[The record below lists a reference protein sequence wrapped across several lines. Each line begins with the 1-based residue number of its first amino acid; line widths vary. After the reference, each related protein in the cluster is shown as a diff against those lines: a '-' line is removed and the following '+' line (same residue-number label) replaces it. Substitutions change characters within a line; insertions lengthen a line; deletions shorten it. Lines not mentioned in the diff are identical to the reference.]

1 MTHPLTER
9 PDGLSFLAGLIG
21 SGIGPSL
28 TPPMHEREAAELG
41 RRLDYRTIDIDVL
54 GAAPEDVGRL
64 MRSARR
70 LGFDGLNITHP
81 CKQLIL
87 PHLDDLTP
95 DATALGAV
103 NTVVLDGP
111 GATGH
116 NTDWSA
122 FARALETGLPD
133 APRGRVLLLGSGGAG
148 SAVGYA
154 LMRAGT
160 GELVVSDPD
169 TDRAERLADN
179 LGHRFPDRVCRAVPA
194 SQVAGTVQVSDGLVN
209 ASPVG
214 MAHHPGTPLAPE
226 LLRPP
231 LWVADVVYRPLNTE
245 LLLAARAHGC
255 RTLSG
260 KGMAVH
266 QAAEAFHLITG
277 MVPDR
282 DRMLAHFDQLER
294 AGAPA
299 G

>member
-1 MTHPLTER
+1 MTDPLTER
-9 PDGLSFLAGLIG
+9 PDGISFLVGLIG

-54 GAAPEDVGRL
+54 GAAPEDVGEL
-64 MRSARR
+64 MRSAHR

-81 CKQLIL
+81 CKQLVL
-87 PHLDDLTP
+87 PHLDGLTP

-103 NTVVLDGP
+103 NTVVLGS
-111 GATGH
+111 GAAGH

-122 FARALETGLPD
+122 FARSLETGLPG
-133 APRGRVLLLGSGGAG
+133 AAKGRVLLLGTGGAG
-148 SAVGYA
+148 AAAGYA
-154 LMRAGT
+154 LMTAGT
-160 GELVVSDPD
+160 GELVVSDPE

-179 LGHRFPDRVCRAVPA
+179 LGRRFPDRVCRAVPA
-194 SQVAGTVQVSDGLVN
+194 SEAADTVGVSDGLVN

-214 MAHHPGTPLAPE
+214 MAHHPGTPLPPA

-231 LWVADVVYRPLNTE
+231 LWVADVVYRPLRTE
-245 LLLAARAHGC
+245 LLLAAQANGC

-282 DRMLAHFDQLER
+282 DRMLAHFDELER
-294 AGAPA
+294 TGAPA

>member
-1 MTHPLTER
+1 MTDPLTQR
-9 PDGLSFLAGLIG
+9 TDGVSFLVGLIG

-54 GAAPEDVGRL
+54 GSAPEDVGEL
-64 MRSARR
+64 MRSAQR

-81 CKQLIL
+81 CKQLAL
-87 PHLDDLTP
+87 PHLDDLTN
-95 DATALGAV
+95 DAAALGAV
-103 NTVVLDGP
+103 NTVVLGAW
-111 GATGH
+111 ATGH

-122 FARALETGLPD
+122 FARSLESGLPG
-133 APRGRVLLLGSGGAG
+133 AVKERVLLLGAGGAG

-160 GELVVSDPD
+160 AELVVSDPE
-169 TDRAERLADN
+169 TERAEYLAAN
-179 LGHRFPDRVCRAVPA
+179 LGRRFPDRVCHTVPA
-194 SQVAGTVQVSDGLVN
+194 TQVAKTVGACDGVVN
-209 ASPVG
+209 SSPVG
-214 MAHHPGTPLAPE
+214 MAHHPGTPLPPE

-231 LWVADVVYRPLNTE
+231 LWVADVVYRPLRTQ
-245 LLLAARAHGC
+245 LLLSAQANGC

-266 QAAEAFHLITG
+266 QAAEAFRLITG

-282 DRMLAHFDQLER
+282 DRMLAHFDELER
-294 AGAPA
+294 TGAPA